1 MATAGSTA
9 LEARCGGW
17 LGDMG
22 EAMKEGG
29 IGVVKGGKEGREGRE
44 TERTRG
50 KKSDERRGGRER
62 RKSGK
67 KVE

>member
-1 MATAGSTA
+1 MWGVAWGHGRGH
-9 LEARCGGW
+9 EG
-17 LGDMG
+17 
-22 EAMKEGG
+22 GG
-29 IGVVKGGKEGREGRE
+29 IGVVKESRGREEGGKEGREGRE
-44 TERTRG
+44 TEITRG

>member
-1 MATAGSTA
+1 MWGVAWGHGRGH
-9 LEARCGGW
+9 EG
-17 LGDMG
+17 
-22 EAMKEGG
+22 GG

-50 KKSDERRGGRER
+50 EKSDERRGGRER